1 MAQYVSLA
9 LASMGVN
16 VLLGSDDLLAAFACG
31 SAFAWD
37 GWFQKQTEDS
47 NFSSIID
54 LLFNIATFVYIGA
67 IMPWHDF
74 VNAEINIQIWR
85 LIVLA
90 ILILLLKRIPIV
102 VAMWKFIPDIKTFHE
117 AIFSGYFGPMGVGAI
132 FMSTYGRL
140 LLIQHV
146 EYPPK
151 TTNDVLAYTIQ
162 PVVFFLVLASVI
174 VHGFTVPFFAFGRRA
189 HVNLTRSLSHAP
201 SYAFSM
207 DEPGWV
213 TSIRRTMTGATT
225 QGPDEEQEPTGQTSV
240 VEAMHQGLRR
250 LREPSVGSD
259 EESHGGTHGNANR
272 AELDEL
278 DEAGTKE
285 VEEVGRIG
293 QDEDWGGED
302 TLEMRKYRQ
311 KKAFERR
318 ASLQHHDEK
327 HEKDIADAGDE
338 HHDAN
343 FPQVKEWVEG
353 NSMVL
358 EYQDHALSDTK
369 TVVIPITEE
378 DRKHVKEK
386 QSPFYAWLARH
397 GEKLEHSIG
406 WQSEDPMHQSHIAHL
421 FNKGVPSRLSRLM
434 HEWTEAKMTRDP
446 EYEDL
451 RHTPGKA
458 PSVHGAGEEE
468 HDQQPTTTTHEETTE
483 NPGSIITLAPP
494 NTWNSTPSAAQD
506 SSSLGTVPQE
516 SQSNGILR
524 TEDPYST
531 EERYNVDSASQQ
543 TGMSE
548 SNGRHVSFA
557 AYRPPGVTKN
567 ETVPEESV
575 DPLDRGEKEHQD

>member
-1 MAQYVSLA
+1 
-9 LASMGVN
+9 MGVN

-174 VHGFTVPFFAFGRRA
+174 VHGFT
-189 HVNLTRSLSHAP
+189 
-201 SYAFSM
+201 
-207 DEPGWV
+207 
-213 TSIRRTMTGATT
+213 
-225 QGPDEEQEPTGQTSV
+225 
-240 VEAMHQGLRR
+240 
-250 LREPSVGSD
+250 
-259 EESHGGTHGNANR
+259 
-272 AELDEL
+272 LDEL